1 MSELFSGKGS
11 VDVPPSEK
19 FGRKK
24 GKYGRMAGA
33 IIQALG
39 GLSSTPGLTR
49 EERKDPNA
57 TGVIYNRERGLTR
70 EERKDPNA
78 TGVIYN
84 RERGSKRAEAVE
96 PRATFNPGI
105 SDKLKKR
112 LSPDGGGMM
121 IGGTSPIP
129 GVSGHEYLNDPK
141 YAEHRRDYYGK
152 KKRVDKFGNPIT
164 KPEEDVKGKGRRR
177 RSAERDRRR
186 KVRKPSFRKDF
197 DLSDRRKRTRRRM
210 EGGNIPRDEQQP
222 VGSGS
227 TPYMPKVK
235 FEDLIGIGKGK
246 NKTNMP
252 TFGKMELQ

>member
-39 GLSSTPGLTR
+39 GLSSTP
-49 EERKDPNA
+49 
-57 TGVIYNRERGLTR
+57 GLTR

-222 VGSGS
+222 VGSGY
-227 TPYMPKVK
+227 TPFMLGGNA
-235 FEDLIGIGKGK
+235 EDLIGIGKDK
-246 NKTNMP
+246 NKTNEL
-252 TFGKMELQ
+252 FGKMVLH

>member
-1 MSELFSGKGS
+1 MSSLFSVGGSIDIPAGRRSGRARGK
-11 VDVPPSEK
+11 
-19 FGRKK
+19 F
-24 GKYGRMAGA
+24 GRMAGEIVKA
-33 IIQALG
+33 IG
-39 GLSSTPGLTR
+39 DSSPTVGL
-49 EERKDPNA
+49 
-57 TGVIYNRERGLTR
+57 
-70 EERKDPNA
+70 
-78 TGVIYN
+78 
-84 RERGSKRAEAVE
+84 AVE
-96 PRATFNPGI
+96 PRGTFNPGI
-105 SDKLKKR
+105 NPPSIDENKSGR
-112 LSPDGGGMM
+112 IGGM